1 MDVLAKL
8 VFEGY
13 QIGTGYTGCIDD
25 ARANVE
31 NWEKLKSELIESQRS
46 EIRLQGKIIELQSE
60 QLKSVSTV
68 VDTAIEKG
76 MKSYSSVLQ
85 IQ

>member
-1 MDVLAKL
+1 MKCGYNSCSLRSLKKLSVDVLAKL
-8 VFEGY
+8 VFGGY

-46 EIRLQGKIIELQSE
+46 EIRLQGKIIE
-60 QLKSVSTV
+60 
-68 VDTAIEKG
+68 
-76 MKSYSSVLQ
+76 
-85 IQ
+85 